1 MVACQWGRERRVCV
15 PHAAASQTIGLEMKN
30 IQLIQYFLLLAVSDC
45 YCSVFIPF
53 AAVLK
58 FASHLLVFYPVNMF
72 LTSSSIYPS
81 QAFPIESQIHKK
93 HSLHIFLLFLVG
105 SQHVFT
111 ERRPALPRLS
121 PAWGSKTVKHA
132 PIFLFRPQ
140 EVICSSTG
148 SFDKEQFNTFYPLTA
163 V

>member
-1 MVACQWGRERRVCV
+1 MCV
-15 PHAAASQTIGLEMKN
+15 PHTAASQTIGLEMKN
-30 IQLIQYFLLLAVSDC
+30 NIQLIQYFLLLAISDC

-81 QAFPIESQIHKK
+81 QAFPVESHIHKK

-121 PAWGSKTVKHA
+121 SLWEQTCEACSN
-132 PIFLFRPQ
+132 FSLFGPQ

-148 SFDKEQFNTFYPLTA
+148 SFDKK
-163 V
+163 